1 MLPLRGDARMRI
13 TLLPSAVG
21 GGSDHQYLSSTLIN
35 DTVAVDAGC
44 LGIWGSPQEQA
55 RIRHVLLS
63 HTHMDHLASLP
74 IFVENAYEGK
84 AECVTVHGSRAVL
97 DCCQEHLFNEKIWP
111 DFIALSQGDKPFL
124 RLSAFEPGQTIDV
137 EGLRVTAVA
146 LDHVVPTVGFVISDQ
161 RSSIAIVSDT
171 GPTDEIWQRLNA
183 APNLK
188 AVFVEATFPDELA
201 WLAEVSKHLTP
212 STLGQQVAKLN
223 RPTRLIIIH
232 LKARFKEQVI
242 SQLQSLG
249 VGGLEIGQAGVPYTF

>member
-1 MLPLRGDARMRI
+1 MKI
-13 TLLPSAVG
+13 TLLPSSVG
-21 GGSDHQYLSSTLIN
+21 GGPDHQYLSSSLIN
-35 DTVAVDAGC
+35 DTVVVDAGC
-44 LGIWGSPQEQA
+44 VGIWGSPQEQA
-55 RIRHVLLS
+55 RVRHVLLS

-84 AECVTVHGSRAVL
+84 AECVTIHGSRAVL

-124 RLSAFEPGQTIDV
+124 RLSPFEPGETIDLD
-137 EGLRVTAVA
+137 GLRVTAVA
-146 LDHVVPTVGFVISDQ
+146 LDHVVPTVGFVVADE

-171 GPTDEIWQRLNA
+171 GPTDEVWQHINA

-188 AVFVEATFPDELA
+188 AVFVEATFPDELT

-212 STLGQQVAKLN
+212 SSLARQVAKLN
-223 RPTRLIIIH
+223 RPVRLVIIH

-242 SQLQSLG
+242 SQLQSLKLP
-249 VGGLEIGQAGVPYTF
+249 GLEIGQAGVTYTF